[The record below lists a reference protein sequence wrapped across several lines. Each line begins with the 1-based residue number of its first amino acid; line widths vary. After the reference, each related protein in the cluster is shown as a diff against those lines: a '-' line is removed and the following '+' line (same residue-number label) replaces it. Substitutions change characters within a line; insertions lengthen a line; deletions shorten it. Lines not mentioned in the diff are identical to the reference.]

1 MLAYIVRRIALAFVT
16 VWVVSVLSFVIIQL
30 PPGDYLTAYIA
41 RLQSQGDVVSLNEAE
56 SLRQVYG
63 LDRPVFV
70 QYFTWIGQVVQG
82 NFGWSFEWRR
92 PVSEVVFSRLFL
104 NVLLALGAVL
114 VTWAVALPIGI
125 YSAARQYSKGDYAF
139 TVVGLIGLA
148 VPEFLLA
155 LVIMYFSFAYLGTSV
170 GGLFSPQFVDAPWSI
185 ARVWDLLQKLWIPAF
200 IIGIN
205 GTASLMRI
213 MRANMLDEIRKPYV
227 VTARA
232 KGLSEIRL
240 LLKYP
245 TRVAM
250 NPFVSMIGFTF
261 PTLVSGS
268 IIVAVVLSLP
278 TVGPVLLSAL
288 VAQDLFL
295 AGTIILF
302 IGVMTVIG
310 MLVSDILL
318 VWIDPRIRLGGM

>member
-1 MLAYIVRRIALAFVT
+1 MLAYIVRRIVFAVVT
-16 VWVVSVLSFVIIQL
+16 VGAISVISFVIIQL

-41 RLQSQGDVVSLNEAE
+41 RLQSQGDVMSEGEAE
-56 SLRQVYG
+56 SLRQLYG
-63 LDRPVFV
+63 LGRPVYV
-70 QYFTWIGQVVQG
+70 QYFTWMAQVVKG
-82 NFGWSFEWRR
+82 NFGMSFEWKR
-92 PVSEVVFSRLFL
+92 PVSEVVFDRLLL
-104 NVLLALGAVL
+104 NGVVALGAVL
-114 VTWAVALPIGI
+114 VTWAIALPIGI

-155 LVIMYFSFAYLGTSV
+155 LVIMYLGFAYLNTSV
-170 GGLFSPQFVDAPWSI
+170 GGLFSPEFVDAPWSL
-185 ARVWDLLQKLWIPAF
+185 ARIWDLLKKLWIPAF
-200 IIGIN
+200 IVGIN

-232 KGLSEIRL
+232 KGLSEMRL

-245 TRVAM
+245 TRVAL
-250 NPFVSMIGFTF
+250 NPFVSMVGYTF

-278 TVGPVLLSAL
+278 TVGPVLLNAL
-288 VAQDLFL
+288 VAQDMFL

-302 IGVMTVIG
+302 IGVMTVVGTLI
-310 MLVSDILL
+310 SDILL
-318 VWIDPRIRLGGM
+318 VWLDPRIRMEGM

>member
-1 MLAYIVRRIALAFVT
+1 MLAYIVRRIVFAVVT
-16 VWVVSVLSFVIIQL
+16 VWVISVISFVIIQL

-41 RLQSQGDVVSLNEAE
+41 RLQSQGDVMSEGEAE
-56 SLRQVYG
+56 SLRQLYG
-63 LDRPVFV
+63 LGRPVYV
-70 QYFTWIGQVVQG
+70 QYFTWMAQVVKG
-82 NFGWSFEWRR
+82 NFGMSFEWKR
-92 PVSEVVFSRLFL
+92 PVSEVVFDRLLL
-104 NVLLALGAVL
+104 NGVVALGAVL
-114 VTWAVALPIGI
+114 VTWAIALPIGI

-155 LVIMYFSFAYLGTSV
+155 LVIMYLGFAYLNTSV
-170 GGLFSPQFVDAPWSI
+170 GGLFSPEFVDAPWSL
-185 ARVWDLLQKLWIPAF
+185 ARIWDLLKKLWIPAF
-200 IIGIN
+200 IVGIN

-232 KGLSEIRL
+232 KGLSEMRL

-245 TRVAM
+245 TRVAL
-250 NPFVSMIGFTF
+250 NPFVSMVGYTF

-278 TVGPVLLSAL
+278 TVGPVLLNAL
-288 VAQDLFL
+288 VAQDMFL

-302 IGVMTVIG
+302 IGVMTVVGTLI
-310 MLVSDILL
+310 SDILL
-318 VWIDPRIRLGGM
+318 VWLDPRIRMEGM